1 MIKLTKRQILLLHD
15 AILEETGGMNGVRDS
30 AALDAAIS
38 APFATFYGEDLFPSD
53 IDKIAR
59 MSYGLTVN
67 HAFVDGNKRI
77 GAMVLQI
84 LLRENGYNLQ
94 IKEEELVEMFL
105 SVAKGQ
111 ADDKDLVAWIQ
122 MLRKQKNGNGR

>member
-105 SVAKGQ
+105 SVAKGK

-122 MLRKQKNGNGR
+122 MLRKQKNENDR

>member
-15 AILEETGGMNGVRDS
+15 MILDETGGMNGVRDS

-38 APFATFYGEDLFPSD
+38 APFVTFCGEDLFPSD
-53 IDKIAR
+53 IGKIAR

-94 IKEEELVEMFL
+94 IKEEELVEMFQ

-111 ADDKDLVAWIQ
+111 MDDKDLVAWIQ
-122 MLRKQKNGNGR
+122 TLEGKNENSR

>member
-30 AALDAAIS
+30 AALDAAVS

-53 IDKIAR
+53 IDKIAG

-105 SVAKGQ
+105 SVAKGK

-122 MLRKQKNGNGR
+122 MLRKQKNENGR

>member
-15 AILEETGGMNGVRDS
+15 MILDETGGMNGVRDS
-30 AALDAAIS
+30 AALDASIS
-38 APFATFYGEDLFPSD
+38 APFATFCGEDLFPSD
-53 IDKIAR
+53 IGKIAR

-94 IKEEELVEMFL
+94 IKEEELVEMFQ

-111 ADDKDLVAWIQ
+111 MDDKDLVAWIQ
-122 MLRKQKNGNGR
+122 TLEGKNENSR

>member
-105 SVAKGQ
+105 SVAKGK

-122 MLRKQKNGNGR
+122 TLGKKKK